1 MELWRV
7 HGRGRAAVAGSI
19 AVVLALVAI
28 VMIVTHRSGKHHT
41 AEVPLDASGTASEP
55 VLTTPSRPRPTT
67 SAPKPKP
74 KPAPRTPTT
83 APLAAVRTTA
93 AKLAAQRPAGGV
105 SVAALNVK
113 TGKLFSYGAPGG
125 MRLGSVAKLLVLET
139 MLREHE
145 QDGSQLS
152 DGEIAMATKMIEN
165 SDNKIEYQLYLQAGG
180 LQSLQNTLNW
190 LGMHR
195 TVAGLNDPALS
206 TTTAVDGLQMLAPLV
221 DHPIVVA
228 GVAHKPFSA
237 YSRSVALGMMRNVES
252 DQAWGVSAVADPG
265 TPVALKNG
273 WLSVDNSNGPG
284 NNDDGRWLVNSVG
297 IATVHGQPVLLSA
310 FTQHGP
316 DYVSGIHLVE
326 NLVKAITPAVV
337 AE

>member
-19 AVVLALVAI
+19 AVVLVLVAI
-28 VMIVTHRSGKHHT
+28 VMIVTHRPGKHHT
-41 AEVPLDASGTASEP
+41 ADVPPDASGTASAP
-55 VLTTPSRPRPTT
+55 APTTPRPRPTT

-74 KPAPRTPTT
+74 KPRTPTT
-83 APLAAVRTTA
+83 APLAGVRTA
-93 AKLAAQRPAGGV
+93 VAKLAAQLPSGGV

-113 TGKLFSYGAPGG
+113 SGKQVNYGASGG

-145 QDGSQLS
+145 EEGSQLD

-180 LQSLQNTLNW
+180 LDALQDTLSW
-190 LGMHR
+190 LGMRH

-206 TTTAVDGLQMLAPLV
+206 TSTAVDGLHMLAPLL
-221 DHPIVVA
+221 DHPIVIA

-237 YSRSVALGMMRNVES
+237 YSRSVALDMMRNVES

-273 WLSVDNSNGPG
+273 WLSVDNHNGPG

-297 IATVHGQPVLLSA
+297 IATVHGQQVLLSA

-326 NLVKAITPAVV
+326 SLVKTVTPAVV